1 MSNPPDKRKRV
12 SRLEAWAF
20 AFATEPVAV
29 ITIGVVP
36 TVHW

>member
-1 MSNPPDKRKRV
+1 MSDPPDKRKRV

-20 AFATEPVAV
+20 AFATALVAL